1 MPCMYFP
8 KSSLIPE
15 ASMRTSER
23 VHLQGYLSNMD
34 QKHVGW
40 VQLILA
46 VGTWVKEIC
55 MAFRQ
60 WDGKSSHIW
69 FSGVLHLIKVTDR
82 TSTKIVL
89 YKSIRIRIHSVLS
102 PLDHVKKR
110 TIMLDASFISSFFV
124 LLNWLG
130 TLNLGYIKWR
140 PPGGC

>member
-60 WDGKSSHIW
+60 
-69 FSGVLHLIKVTDR
+69 
-82 TSTKIVL
+82 
-89 YKSIRIRIHSVLS
+89 
-102 PLDHVKKR
+102 
-110 TIMLDASFISSFFV
+110 
-124 LLNWLG
+124 
-130 TLNLGYIKWR
+130 
-140 PPGGC
+140 